1 MAKTKTKVR
10 RIYVKPK
17 RKGGKKHDVFHIGA
31 LLGAGIGVGLPIG
44 EAYNPDVGAKE
55 NAVNIAGS
63 LSGAMFGYNIATK
76 SFDMGAL
83 KEFWIPTIM
92 GYVVT
97 KVANMTGLNRYMPR
111 RVKL

>member
-10 RIYVKPK
+10 RVYIRPK
-17 RKGGKKHDVFHIGA
+17 RVGKRHDVFHIGA
-31 LLGAGIGVGLPIG
+31 LLGTGIGVGLPIG
-44 EAYNPDVGAKE
+44 EAYDPKLSGKE

-63 LSGAMFGYNIATK
+63 LSSAMFGYNIATK
-76 SFDMGAL
+76 DFDWGAL

-92 GYVVT
+92 GFVVT
-97 KVANMTGLNRYMPR
+97 KVANITGLNRYMPR